1 MPSSVIRRFV
11 YDQMEGNLWV
21 EFTTGRRYVYSG
33 VPHEVAD
40 AFRGAFAKGVYF
52 SKGSAT
58 AFRTVK
64 SRTSK
69 RKPNLKRRERSSGH
83 VSDAFQHDF
92 QESLDG
98 TGLGGRNHLVR
109 L

>member
-11 YDQMEGNLWV
+11 YDETEGNLWV

-52 SKGSAT
+52 NTRIRDS
-58 AFRTVK
+58 F
-64 SRTSK
+64 
-69 RKPNLKRRERSSGH
+69 PHREITH
-83 VSDAFQHDF
+83 ED
-92 QESLDG
+92 QETQS
-98 TGLGGRNHLVR
+98 
-109 L
+109 